1 VEQWCW
7 QEERREGKSSK
18 EVMLMEISDM
28 QIAEYVLLSVI
39 IALGALAY
47 FNIIG

>member
-1 VEQWCW
+1 MII
-7 QEERREGKSSK
+7 ERSVLVTMS
-18 EVMLMEISDM
+18 LYTPM